1 MIDYQGLFEELRQRV
16 GKEEA
21 TNVLNA
27 GISDTAMSALYLAG
41 KPGVKSE
48 TLVVLADLF
57 DEAIATEHAEE
68 GKTGLSP
75 KDQI

>member
-27 GISDTAMSALYLAG
+27 GIRDTAMSALYLAG
-41 KPGVKSE
+41 KLGVKSE

-57 DEAIATEHAEE
+57 DEAIAAKKLPHLNR
-68 GKTGLSP
+68 G
-75 KDQI
+75 